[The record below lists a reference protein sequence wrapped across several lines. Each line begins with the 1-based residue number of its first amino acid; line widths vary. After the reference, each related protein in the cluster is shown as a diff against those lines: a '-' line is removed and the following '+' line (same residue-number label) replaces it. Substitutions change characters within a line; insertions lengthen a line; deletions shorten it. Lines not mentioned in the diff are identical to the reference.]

1 MKKNIMLRLYLSIV
15 GLMLLF
21 GCATTSGMK
30 EASTATEEASSVEEI
45 AVITGIAIEDANV
58 VIKSNKDFI
67 YTLYTGN
74 DPYKVTIEI
83 PGMSIGKF
91 TEKIVSDK
99 PVITEIIPQQ
109 INTPD
114 AVAKID
120 IMLQSP
126 SAVSPSY
133 NDNTLALSI
142 RKEEPVAEQPV
153 VLSEIKEME
162 SKDVQSQSQ
171 SAPLLA
177 VNEKPPHVIKA
188 AEENI
193 QPATKA
199 TEISGVE
206 IKKTADVVK
215 VLITGNGTLIPNVFP
230 VNERIVIDIPDVSLN
245 TTLPDSGISPLKGIR
260 AGKHKGKLRL
270 VLDLKQ
276 KTNFDVHAIGNSIEI
291 SLLATETLVSQVS
304 RAYNNSKKTVP
315 ASTASD
321 VPAKSVQPAQEPEK
335 LIEGE
340 YSGKKISLDFQD
352 ADVRP
357 IFRLLADVSGYNL
370 VLHPDV
376 KGNVTIKLLNVPWD
390 QALDIMLNLN
400 KPPLAKSIEGNILW
414 IAPTNVLTQMAEEK
428 QKAKDTGEKTEEL
441 VQEIIRVNYASSAD
455 ISSAVT
461 SGKLLTP
468 RGNIAIDSRMNTI
481 ILKDTQKSIDKIKE
495 LVTIMDV
502 PKPQVM
508 IEAKIVEVS
517 TNYSEALGIR
527 WGGSFNVPN
536 FPNIL
541 GGDFSVNTPTIPA
554 GSGTENRG
562 GAMNFTV
569 GNASNIMVNM
579 SLSALESIGKSK
591 TLSNPRVLT
600 MDKEAANIQQGRS
613 FFVQTI
619 STQGSVQTE
628 EKKAT
633 LSLDVTPQITPDGY
647 IQLKVV
653 ASDDSIESG
662 SGNNTIVNT
671 KKLSTNAL
679 IKSGETLVLGGI
691 YTTSATENEDGVPVL
706 SKIPGLG
713 WLFKTRNMIGPDTK
727 EMLIFLT
734 PTIVARQL

>member
-1 MKKNIMLRLYLSIV
+1 MKKNIILKLCLSIV

-21 GCATTSGMK
+21 GCATTSGTK
-30 EASTATEEASSVEEI
+30 EASSEEEI
-45 AVITGIAIEDANV
+45 AVITDISIEDAKV

-67 YTLYTGN
+67 YTVYSAN
-74 DPYKVTIEI
+74 DPYKITIEI
-83 PGMSIGKF
+83 PGISIGKF
-91 TEKIVSDK
+91 TGKIVSDK
-99 PVITEIIPQQ
+99 YGITEIIPQQ
-109 INTPD
+109 ITTPN
-114 AVAKID
+114 AVAKVD
-120 IMLQSP
+120 IMLQTP

-133 NDNTLALSI
+133 NDNTLVLSI
-142 RKEEPVAEQPV
+142 KKEEPV
-153 VLSEIKEME
+153 VLSEPKAIE
-162 SKDVQSQSQ
+162 SKSGDGPV
-171 SAPLLA
+171 LA
-177 VNEKPPHVIKA
+177 IAETPANVAKA

-193 QPATKA
+193 QPVPKA

-206 IKKTADVVK
+206 IKKTADAVK
-215 VLITGNGTLIPNVFP
+215 VLITGNGNIIPNVFP

-245 TTLPDSGISPLKGIR
+245 TTLPESVISPLKGIR

-276 KTNFDVHAIGNSIEI
+276 KTNFDVTAIGNSIEI
-291 SLLATETLVSQVS
+291 SLLAKETLVTQ
-304 RAYNNSKKTVP
+304 ANNNSKKTDI

-321 VPAKSVQPAQEPEK
+321 VPAKPAQPAQEPEN

-400 KPPLAKSIEGNILW
+400 KPTLAKSIEGNILW

-428 QKAKDTGEKTEEL
+428 QKAKDSGEKTEEL
-441 VQEIIRVNYASSAD
+441 EQEIVHVNYAEAAD
-455 ISSAVT
+455 ISAAVNN
-461 SGKLLTP
+461 GKLLSP
-468 RGNIAIDSRMNTI
+468 RGNIAIDSRMNTL

-495 LVTIMDV
+495 LVVIMDV

-527 WGGSFNVPN
+527 WGGTAHGAG
-536 FPNIL
+536 IKGL
-541 GGDFSVNTPTIPA
+541 GNEVDAAFAVNTPVATPTTSGVNPGGVLGMTI
-554 GSGTENRG
+554 
-562 GAMNFTV
+562 
-569 GNASNIMVNM
+569 GNVNNIQINM

-600 MDKEAANIQQGRS
+600 MDNEAANIQQGRT

-619 STQGSVQTE
+619 STQGSPVTE
-628 EKKAT
+628 SKTAT
-633 LSLDVTPQITPDGY
+633 LSLDVTPKITPDGY
-647 IQLKVV
+647 IQLKVA

-662 SGNNTIVNT
+662 SGNETIVST

-691 YTTSATENEDGVPVL
+691 YTTSTTESEDGVPL
-706 SKIPGLG
+706 LNKIPVLG
-713 WLFKTRNMIGPDTK
+713 WLFKTKNFTGPNTK

-734 PTIVARQL
+734 PTIVTRPL

>member
-1 MKKNIMLRLYLSIV
+1 MEKKIILKLCLSIV
-15 GLMLLF
+15 GLVLLF
-21 GCATTSGMK
+21 GCATTSMK
-30 EASTATEEASSVEEI
+30 EASSEEEI
-45 AVITGIAIEDANV
+45 AVITDITIEDANV
-58 VIKSNKDFI
+58 FIKSNKDFI
-67 YTLYTGN
+67 YTVYTGN

-83 PGMSIGKF
+83 PGMSLGKF
-91 TEKIVSDK
+91 TGKIVSDK
-99 PVITEIIPQQ
+99 SGIAEIIPQQ

-120 IMLQSP
+120 ILLQSP

-133 NDNTLALSI
+133 NDNTLELSI
-142 RKEEPVAEQPV
+142 RKEEPVAEQPA
-153 VLSEIKEME
+153 VLAE
-162 SKDVQSQSQ
+162 SKETEYKDLQSQSQ
-171 SAPLLA
+171 TAPLLA
-177 VNEKPPHVIKA
+177 VNEKPLHVIKA

-193 QPATKA
+193 QPAPKA
-199 TEISGVE
+199 TEVSGVE
-206 IKKTADVVK
+206 INKTAEAVK
-215 VLITGNGTLIPNVFP
+215 VLITGNGTMIPNVFP

-245 TTLPDSGISPLKGIR
+245 TTLPDSGISPLMGIR

-276 KTNFDVHAIGNSIEI
+276 KTNFDVNAIGNSIEI
-291 SLLATETLVSQVS
+291 SLLAKETLVSQIS
-304 RAYNNSKKTVP
+304 QAHNNSEKTVL
-315 ASTASD
+315 ASTASE
-321 VPAKSVQPAQEPEK
+321 VPARPLPPAQEPEK

-352 ADVRP
+352 ADIRP

-370 VLHPDV
+370 VLDPSV
-376 KGNVTIKLLNVPWD
+376 KGNITIKLLNVPWD
-390 QALDIMLNLN
+390 QAIDIILNTFSLS
-400 KPPLAKSIEGNILW
+400 KSIEGNILW
-414 IAPTNVLTQMAEEK
+414 IAPTNVLSRMAEEK
-428 QKAKDTGEKTEEL
+428 QKAKDIGEKSEDLE
-441 VQEIIRVNYASSAD
+441 QEIIRVNYAAASD
-455 ISSAVT
+455 VSSAVT
-461 SGKLLTP
+461 SGKLLTS
-468 RGNIAIDSRMNTI
+468 RGNIAIDSRMNTL
-481 ILKDTQKSIDKIKE
+481 ILKDTRKSIDLIKE
-495 LVTIMDV
+495 LVNIMDV

-517 TNYSEALGIR
+517 TNYSESLGIR

-536 FPNIL
+536 FPNVL
-541 GGDFSVNTPTIPA
+541 GGDFSVNTPTVPA
-554 GSGTENRG
+554 GAGTSNPG

-591 TLSNPRVLT
+591 TLSNPRILT

-613 FFVQTI
+613 FFVQTV
-619 STQGSVQTE
+619 STQGSTQTE

-691 YTTSATENEDGVPVL
+691 YTTSTTESEDGVPLL
-706 SKIPGLG
+706 SRIPGLG
-713 WLFKTRNMIGPDTK
+713 WMFKTKSVTGPNTK

-734 PTIVARQL
+734 PTIVTRPL